1 MELEEKAEE
10 VLETLWTRTE
20 ERKET
25 STSLDDLAMAEK
37 EPIEQLLDAGYIS
50 LTDGRVRLT
59 EKGRPFA
66 RNVVRRHRLA
76 ERLLADVLGT
86 RNMLI
91 HEKACKFEHLLNRGL
106 DESICSLLGHP
117 KVCPHGKPIP
127 PGRCCQEEQTQP
139 QRLVSPLSQLAQGQK
154 GKVAYIYAP
163 ESSKLQKLMAMGIL
177 PGVPISLIQSFPS
190 YVFQVRQTQF
200 AVDKEIA
207 DAIYVRLIEAGAISA
222 AGEEKLGRHRWRRD
236 RLAQRFGL
244 WWSKGND

>member
-10 VLETLWTRTE
+10 LLEALWIRTE
-20 ERKET
+20 EGKEEYL
-25 STSLDDLAMAEK
+25 SRDDSGGMK
-37 EPIEQLLDAGYIS
+37 KPIEQLLKAGYIS
-50 LTDGRVRLT
+50 ISDDRISLTS
-59 EKGRPFA
+59 KGRPEA
-66 RNVVRRHRLA
+66 TNVVRRHRLA

-86 RNMLI
+86 RDMLI
-91 HEKACKFEHLLNRGL
+91 HEKACKFEHLLDRGL

-127 PGRCCQEEQTQP
+127 PGRCCQEEQAQA
-139 QRLVSPLSQLAQGQK
+139 QKVVSPLSQLAQGQK

-207 DAIYVRLIEAGAISA
+207 DAIYVRLIEAETVSA
-222 AGEEKLGRHRWRRD
+222 AGEERLRRHRRHRGG
-236 RLAQRFGL
+236 LARRFGL